1 VQRVAIVTGG
11 ATGIGRTLSAGL
23 AADGLAVVIGYH
35 QNEAGARQ
43 ALQAIEDAGG
53 RAVLVQGDIG
63 DQATAERL
71 VSTAVAVFDRLD
83 VLCAHAGITL
93 FAPFLDT
100 TSDTFDR
107 LVATNLRGTYFMAQA
122 AARRMVE
129 QGEGGRIVLTSS
141 VNARTAIE
149 TLSAYAVTKAGI
161 EAMARNLAVELSP
174 LGITV
179 NAVAPGSTVNERN
192 LADDPGYAERWAAIN
207 PAGRV
212 GTGEDVLAAVR
223 YLVAEDAGYIT
234 GQTIVVDGGWT
245 AAGRAPHDVERLADR
260 LRRAGPEGS
269 DRP

>member
-11 ATGIGRTLSAGL
+11 ATGIGRALSTGL

-35 QNEAGARQ
+35 ENDAGARETL
-43 ALQAIEDAGG
+43 AAIERAGG
-53 RAVLVQGDIG
+53 HAAMVQGDI
-63 DQATAERL
+63 AEAPTAARL
-71 VSTAVAVFDRLD
+71 VETAVSRFGRLD

-93 FAPFLDT
+93 FAPFLE
-100 TSDTFDR
+100 TSSETFDR
-107 LVATNLRGTYFMAQA
+107 LIATNLRGTYFTAQA

-129 QGEGGRIVLTSS
+129 QGGGGRIVLTSS
-141 VNARTAIE
+141 VNARRAIE

-192 LADDPGYAERWAAIN
+192 VAGDPAYGERWAAIN
-207 PAGRV
+207 PAARV
-212 GTGEDVLAAVR
+212 GTGEDVWAAVR
-223 YLVAEDAGYIT
+223 YLVSEDAGYIS

-245 AAGRAPHDVERLADR
+245 AAGRAPDDVERLADR
-260 LRRAGPEGS
+260 LRDLDPDRAG
-269 DRP
+269 